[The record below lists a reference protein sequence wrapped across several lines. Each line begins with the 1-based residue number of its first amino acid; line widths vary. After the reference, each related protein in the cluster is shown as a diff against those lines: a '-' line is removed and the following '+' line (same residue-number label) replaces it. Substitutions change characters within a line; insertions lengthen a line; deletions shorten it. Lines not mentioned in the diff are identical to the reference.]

1 MGLNSGHFQRR
12 EYPVALRATC
22 GVTLFRSHDP
32 VYYKIINNEDEKSEM
47 DRRDKMWTAKKVN
60 KRKWKSVC
68 DFFPLLKLEFWI
80 HIYFTSVRYS
90 ARVTQNGLKLIV

>member
-68 DFFPLLKLEFWI
+68 DFFSPSEIRILNPHLFHLCKI
-80 HIYFTSVRYS
+80 
-90 ARVTQNGLKLIV
+90 